1 MSPSLIPIQ
10 TVQLVLYC
18 ILFCTV
24 LFCSV
29 LNCNLNDFRDVV
41 TYPGFVDCV
50 YLGASNELYLDNG
63 LGDIISI
70 KNTK

>member
-1 MSPSLIPIQ
+1 MIVLEF
-10 TVQLVLYC
+10 TVFDFSSQLR
-18 ILFCTV
+18 FAQ
-24 LFCSV
+24 S
-29 LNCNLNDFRDVV
+29 RDVV

-50 YLGASNELYLDNG
+50 YLAAPNELYLDNG

>member
-1 MSPSLIPIQ
+1 M
-10 TVQLVLYC
+10 
-18 ILFCTV
+18 
-24 LFCSV
+24 
-29 LNCNLNDFRDVV
+29 
-41 TYPGFVDCV
+41 TYPGFVDCI